1 MVLRTGET
9 FPSAL
14 RVANAIEVKYITGYT
29 SQYNI
34 PEPLKLGILQHIAY
48 LYEHRGDMYD
58 AKLPYPPML
67 RSLYAPYVIHRGL
80 GSSSLMALG

>member
-1 MVLRTGET
+1 M
-9 FPSAL
+9 
-14 RVANAIEVKYITGYT
+14 
-29 SQYNI
+29 
-34 PEPLKLGILQHIAY
+34 LQHIAF

-67 RSLYAPYVIHRGL
+67 RSLYSPYVVHKGL